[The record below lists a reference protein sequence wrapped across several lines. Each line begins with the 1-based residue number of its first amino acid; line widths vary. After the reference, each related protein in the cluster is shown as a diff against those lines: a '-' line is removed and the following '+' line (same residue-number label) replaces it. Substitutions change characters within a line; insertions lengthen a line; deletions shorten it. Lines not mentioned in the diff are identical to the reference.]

1 MVIMTDKNKDKKNIG
16 QQKLCITANHIG
28 YPLPIETALAMSATT
43 VCIPIAP
50 RKQPAMTIPHLHEV
64 DIGHDINV
72 LLKIIVVNCH

>member
-1 MVIMTDKNKDKKNIG
+1 MTDKNKDKKNIG

-50 RKQPAMTIPHLHEV
+50 RTLGIS
-64 DIGHDINV
+64 
-72 LLKIIVVNCH
+72 KIQDCKSFA